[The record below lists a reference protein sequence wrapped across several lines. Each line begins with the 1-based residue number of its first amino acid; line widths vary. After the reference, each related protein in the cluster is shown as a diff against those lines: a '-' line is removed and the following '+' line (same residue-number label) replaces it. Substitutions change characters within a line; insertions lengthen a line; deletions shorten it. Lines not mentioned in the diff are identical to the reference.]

1 MPAPPATETEVFEEF
16 DEEIPAEWA
25 ELLAQHA
32 EFGDFTPPPEW
43 SDMEE
48 QQPEEAASAEDL
60 AALWSDFIM
69 ELPDPQL
76 QILKAIAQEENPA
89 GTIQG
94 IAEAN
99 ATESATL
106 IAAINEHAQSTIGRV
121 VIVPGSEP
129 PAIDNEEALTN
140 LKQMLEVL
148 QYLEE

>member
-1 MPAPPATETEVFEEF
+1 ME
-16 DEEIPAEWA
+16 
-25 ELLAQHA
+25 AQ
-32 EFGDFTPPPEW
+32 E
-43 SDMEE
+43 
-48 QQPEEAASAEDL
+48 PEEAASAEDL

-106 IAAINEHAQSTIGRV
+106 IAAINDHAQSTIGSV
-121 VIVPGSEP
+121 VIVPDSEP
-129 PAIDNEEALTN
+129 PAIENEEALTN